1 MTEKEQLDFWTQLLR
16 LDGFRVAHV
25 RRDTPTDP
33 VRLTVVPNTPLGL
46 CPHCHRACDTI
57 HRRWESDPVR
67 DLPLGPQPVELIV
80 RTYQFACPHCG
91 HFFTPPAPMVAP
103 GAHATER
110 FLEQAARLIRFSD
123 IANAA
128 AFLGVPEKTL
138 EKWYY
143 DYVERQRQAPPTP
156 GGPIQ
161 QLGIDELQLAH
172 GSGQFVAVIV
182 DHTHERV
189 LEVLK
194 NRSKETVRGY
204 LQQNRDRGLLAEV
217 IEVTTDMWDGYV
229 EAAREALGE
238 QVRITIDRFHVM
250 KNFQDHLTAA
260 RREIQRQLP
269 KEQAKALK
277 GTRWLWLTNQE
288 NLSADERAELA
299 VLGKRFPL
307 LQQLRGQRDKLRALF
322 DDTTIH
328 TAAAGARQLRAWMQG
343 ARQLGLRAL
352 ETFCKTLE
360 NWLDQI
366 ANYFVDR
373 ASNGRVEGFNT
384 GLRGILWRAF
394 GMFNFEHFRLR
405 VLDRFGR
412 PKPC

>member
-1 MTEKEQLDFWTQLLR
+1 MSENDQLDFWTQLLH

-25 RRDTPTDP
+25 RRDTPADP
-33 VRLTVVPNTPLGL
+33 IRLTVIPVTHLGL
-46 CPHCHRACDTI
+46 CPHCHRTCDTI
-57 HRRWESDPVR
+57 NRRWESDPVK
-67 DLPLGPQPVELIV
+67 DLPIGPQAVELLV
-80 RTYQFACPHCG
+80 RTYQFSCPRCG
-91 HFFTPPAPMVAP
+91 RCFTPPAPAVAP

-138 EKWYY
+138 ERWYY
-143 DYVERQRQAPPTP
+143 DYVERQRQAAAAPP
-156 GGPIQ
+156 GPIQ
-161 QLGIDELQLAH
+161 QLGIDELSLAH
-172 GSGQFVAVIV
+172 GSTGFVAVIV
-182 DHTHERV
+182 DHTNERV
-189 LEVLK
+189 LEVLE
-194 NRSKETVRGY
+194 NRSKEAVRDY
-204 LQQNRDRGLLAEV
+204 LRRGRDSGLLAEV

-229 EAAREALGE
+229 EAVREALGE
-238 QVRITIDRFHVM
+238 RVRITIDRFHVM

-269 KEQAKALK
+269 KEQAQALK
-277 GTRWLWLTNQE
+277 GTRWLWLTNAE
-288 NLSADERAELA
+288 NLSAGERAELA
-299 VLGKRFPL
+299 ALGTRFPL
-307 LQQLRGQRDKLRALF
+307 LKQLRGQRDKLRELF
-322 DDTTIH
+322 EDRSIR
-328 TAAAGARQLRAWMQG
+328 TAAAGARQLRAWMRG

-352 ETFCKTLE
+352 EAFCKTLD
-360 NWLDQI
+360 NWLDKI
-366 ANYFVDR
+366 ANYFVAR
-373 ASNGRVEGFNT
+373 GSNGRVEGFNT

>member
-1 MTEKEQLDFWTQLLR
+1 MSENDQLDFWTQLLH
-16 LDGFRVAHV
+16 LEGFRVAHI
-25 RRDTPTDP
+25 RKDTPADP
-33 VRLTVVPNTPLGL
+33 IRLTVIPSTPVGI
-46 CPHCHRACDTI
+46 CPHCHHTCDAI
-57 HRRWESDPVR
+57 HRRWESDPVK
-67 DLPLGPQPVELIV
+67 DLPVGPQSVELII
-80 RTYQFACPHCG
+80 RTYQFSCPHCDR
-91 HFFTPPAPMVAP
+91 FFTPAAPVFAP

-138 EKWYY
+138 ERWYY
-143 DYVERQRQAPPTP
+143 DYVERQRQLPTDTAR
-156 GGPIQ
+156 PIK
-161 QLGIDELQLAH
+161 QLGIDELKLTH

-194 NRSKETVRGY
+194 NRSKEAVRDY
-204 LQQNRDRGLLAEV
+204 LRQGRAGGWLDQV

-238 QVRITIDRFHVM
+238 RVRITIDRFHVM

-260 RREIQRQLP
+260 RREIQRHLP
-269 KEQAKALK
+269 KEEAQALK
-277 GTRWLWLTNQE
+277 GTRWLWLTNEE
-288 NLSADERAELA
+288 NLNEEERAELA
-299 VLGKRFPL
+299 TLEARFPL
-307 LQQLRGQRDKLRALF
+307 LEQLREQRDRWRQLF
-322 DDTTIH
+322 EDPTIR
-328 TAAAGARQLRAWMQG
+328 TAGAGTQQLRAWMKD
-343 ARQLGLRAL
+343 AERLGLKAL
-352 ETFCKTLE
+352 EAFCKTLA
-360 NWLDQI
+360 NWLDKI

-412 PKPC
+412 PKLC

>member
-1 MTEKEQLDFWTQLLR
+1 MSENDLLDFWTQTLR

-25 RRDTPTDP
+25 RTDSP
-33 VRLTVVPNTPLGL
+33 DDPIRLTVIPLTPLGL

-57 HRRWESDPVR
+57 HRRWESDPVK
-67 DLPLGPQPVELIV
+67 DLSVGPQHVELIV
-80 RTYQFACPHCG
+80 RTYQFSCPRCDR
-91 HFFTPPAPMVAP
+91 FFTPAAPAFAR
-103 GAHATER
+103 GGHATER

-138 EKWYY
+138 ERWYY
-143 DYVERQRQAPPTP
+143 DYVARQRQAATTTP
-156 GGPIQ
+156 RPIQ
-161 QLGIDELQLAH
+161 QLGIDELKLTH

-182 DHTHERV
+182 DHTTERV

-194 NRSKETVRGY
+194 NRSKETIRDY
-204 LQQNRDRGLLAEV
+204 WQQNLDSGLLAQV
-217 IEVTTDMWDGYV
+217 LEVTTDMWEGYV
-229 EAAREALGE
+229 EATREALGKR
-238 QVRITIDRFHVM
+238 VRLTIDRFHVM

-269 KEQAKALK
+269 KEEAKALK
-277 GTRWLWLTNQE
+277 GTRWRWLTNAE
-288 NLSADERAELA
+288 NLSADERTELA
-299 VLGKRFPL
+299 ALGARFPL
-307 LQQLRGQRDKLRALF
+307 LKHLREQRDKLRQLF
-322 DDTTIH
+322 EDPTIR
-328 TAAAGARQLRAWMQG
+328 TAAAGTRQLRVWMKQ
-343 ARQLGLRAL
+343 ARQLGLKAL
-352 ETFCKTLE
+352 EAFCKTLE
-360 NWLDQI
+360 NWLDKI

-412 PKPC
+412 PKLC